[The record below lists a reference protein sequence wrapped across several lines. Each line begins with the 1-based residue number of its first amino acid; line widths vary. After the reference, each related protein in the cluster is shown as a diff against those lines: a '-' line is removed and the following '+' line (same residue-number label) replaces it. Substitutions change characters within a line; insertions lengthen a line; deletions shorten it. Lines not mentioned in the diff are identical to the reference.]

1 MSKKFKTVGKV
12 KQKFNSDDLNTEV
25 DQISQDIDSIL
36 KSRWHGAVNIRG
48 IRYQILY
55 SLLRAF
61 DLYNG
66 ENSKTALRLEGIEDL
81 DLIGFHYPSE
91 YVQVK
96 SSDKSWNW
104 SKIKEPLANFLEV
117 QRSDHNCKF
126 ILAVNFPLTGDLEKL
141 AQLESLANNEKER
154 IRNQFFRLC
163 CDEKIGASRTT
174 ESEHLLSQLEIISIS
189 EAKIWQELKIVV
201 AKNFNL
207 GSDAVETYISTF
219 IAKFLEWAKD
229 RKTVTRIDMENIR
242 GCVGEALS
250 RETEFQAYGQ
260 GFINKVTWKQ
270 DETPTDFFDGKG
282 TRSGHIVLKLDI
294 DRLTWREKIDL
305 ALNVSN
311 VCILRSSSG
320 QGKSTLLYRYAYE
333 TRSPENIFTLRIA
346 ETPEQVEVI
355 CNYLQFRAGLNL
367 PILLLIDDVRWQT
380 RLWASVA
387 QQGTALGIK
396 VLVTIRDEDW
406 QRFAQESLI
415 NYEVLDL
422 RLELEEAKQIF
433 QQFKEKGKLHNPQI
447 SPEEAYEKIGNPYLL
462 MEFTYLL
469 TQGRMLEERLRDQ
482 VKQIYQQ
489 QEDSAK
495 VEILR
500 RTTLAHALGTPL
512 LVEKLLQGITFR
524 SDPQQIL
531 QSLLGEY
538 LHLENGMLTGLHWV
552 RSSLLSKILH
562 ENYIN
567 SANTALVIFEA
578 VPLNNISVFIANAM
592 TREDINTE
600 IFLNGLIE
608 RVKRE
613 SIENLL
619 IFLDGIFEAGEYNF
633 FNTNKQLFDEANN
646 SLGSKA
652 YFLLSINQQA
662 ISQQDLNPLDSLK
675 DLAKDNEGLQEF
687 FEINSKIIEVPRG
700 LNLCANF
707 LQAISPFFSPQFLSA
722 NLKNTGILLDW
733 CFLCGVNLPNWQESK
748 NNLLNQLNELKLS
761 LEEFCGFTQG
771 FYRYDQ
777 SAYDKWFLQNE
788 NIIISY
794 LRLELD
800 CIGLTIVDSEVSIQ
814 FIPDAENFVS
824 VNDEAMFRLHSLRDA
839 LPFCKFYK
847 SQGICLLPFELKPS
861 IDETYKKISKNY
873 LPFRSDI
880 SKNRVFMSLV
890 ERSYGSLDSYYKY
903 EKSWYEIRKKSL
915 LLCNQFSLFFKISFS
930 GKLPSQQILD
940 ELSKLIVQL
949 QEELRFTH
957 SISSTYSQKNT
968 SPSIQKMFSDNLP
981 EKWSA
986 SFMNFINLFI
996 KWLNIRQDAHLEHLI
1011 VHNFKEAN
1019 KILPQMH
1026 QAFDI
1031 LFEEAPNYFDLA
1043 QLNSEEIKTYEVL
1056 SDFLEV
1062 WMIDKLQY
1070 IQGDIFK
1077 FIKNKK
1083 EQKRIELLQTLTQAT
1098 APLREVGI
1106 NFILPNNLYIDH
1118 PLRYLPISY
1127 SVNNPC
1133 HPEIELILI
1142 IPAIS
1147 KIKDI
1152 AEFFCFIPLYQGHR
1166 FLENNYQISS
1176 MQISEILE
1184 GNIEQWE
1191 ALVPIKFPEGIW
1203 NCLPEMPLYRN
1214 LQQQFYTSMYGLIA
1228 GFDMLLK
1235 RQKLVNSFP
1244 QENSFDIDYYNKY
1257 LKKLATLIESLKVTV
1272 LEIKETLHCNFSS
1285 HKDSL
1290 SYLIIDNYLQI
1301 LITMLDQGYLNHIS
1315 NFDIQLSLD
1324 SLISESLALIG

>member
-1 MSKKFKTVGKV
+1 MAKKNKAFRKV
-12 KQKFNSDDLNTEV
+12 EKYNHNNL
-25 DQISQDIDSIL
+25 DQQIDKVSPDIDAIL
-36 KSRWHGAVNIRG
+36 RDRWHGAVNIRG
-48 IRYQILY
+48 IRYQMLY

-126 ILAVNFPLTGDLEKL
+126 IIAVNFPLTGDLEKL
-141 AQLESLANNEKER
+141 AQLESLENNEKER
-154 IRNQFFRLC
+154 IKKQFFKLC
-163 CDEKIGASRTT
+163 CDEKIGASKI

-201 AKNFNL
+201 TKNFNL
-207 GSDAVETYISTF
+207 GSNAVETYISTF

-260 GFINKVTWKQ
+260 GLINKVIWKE

-282 TRSGHIVLKLDI
+282 TRSGHIALKLDI
-294 DRLTWREKIDL
+294 DRPTWREEIDL
-305 ALNVSN
+305 ALNTSN
-311 VCILRSSSG
+311 ICILRSSSG

-355 CNYLQFRAGLNL
+355 RNYLQFRAGLNL

-387 QQGTALGIK
+387 QQCTALGIK

-422 RLELEEAKQIF
+422 ALELEEAKQIF
-433 QQFKEKGKLHNPQI
+433 QQFQEKGKLHNPQL
-447 SPEEAYEKIGNPYLL
+447 SPEEAYEKIGSPYLL
-462 MEFTYLL
+462 MEFAYLL

-489 QEDSAK
+489 QEDPAK

-512 LVEKLLQGITFR
+512 LVEKLFQDITFK

-552 RSSLLSKILH
+552 RSNLLSKILH

-567 SANTALVIFEA
+567 SATTALAIFEA
-578 VPLNNISVFIANAM
+578 VPLNNIAVFITNTM
-592 TREDINTE
+592 TREDVNKE
-600 IFLNGLIE
+600 IFLNGLID
-608 RVKRE
+608 RAKRE
-613 SIENLL
+613 NLENLL
-619 IFLDGIFEAGEYNF
+619 IFLDGIFEAGEYNL

-652 YFLLSINQQA
+652 YFLLSTNQQA
-662 ISQQDLNPLDSLK
+662 IAQKDLNPLDSLK

-687 FEINSKIIEVPRG
+687 FEISSKIIEVPRG
-700 LNLCANF
+700 LNLCVNF
-707 LQAISPFFSPQFLSA
+707 LQAVSPFFSPQVLSV
-722 NLKNTGILLDW
+722 NLKNTGDLLNW
-733 CFLCGVNLPNWQESK
+733 CFLCGVNLPNWQEAK

-761 LEEFCGFTQG
+761 LEEFCSFTQG
-771 FYRYDQ
+771 LYRYDQ

-794 LRLELD
+794 LRFELD
-800 CIGLTIVDSEVSIQ
+800 CIGLTIVDNEVSIQ
-814 FIPDAENFVS
+814 FIPDAENFLS
-824 VNDEAMFRLHSLRDA
+824 VNDEAMSRLNSLRDA
-839 LPFCKFYK
+839 LPFCEFYK
-847 SQGICLLPFELKPS
+847 SQAICLLPFELKPS
-861 IDETYKKISKNY
+861 IDETYKSISKEY
-873 LPFRSDI
+873 LSFKFDI

-890 ERSYGSLDSYYKY
+890 EKNYGSLNSYYKY

-915 LLCNQFSLFFKISFS
+915 LLCNKFLLFFKISFS
-930 GKLPSQQILD
+930 GRSPNKKILD
-940 ELSKLIVQL
+940 ELGKLIVQL
-949 QEELRFTH
+949 HEELRFTH
-957 SISSTYSQKNT
+957 SISSKYLQKDT
-968 SPSIQKMFSDNLP
+968 SPSITKMFSDNLP
-981 EKWSA
+981 EKWST

-996 KWLNIRQDAHLEHLI
+996 RWLDTRQDAHLERLI
-1011 VHNFKEAN
+1011 VHNFREAN

-1026 QAFDI
+1026 KAFDI
-1031 LFEEAPNYFDLA
+1031 LFEEAPDYFDLA

-1056 SDFLEV
+1056 PDFLEI
-1062 WMIDKLQY
+1062 WMIDKLRY
-1070 IQGDIFK
+1070 VEGDIFQ
-1077 FIKNKK
+1077 FIKDKK
-1083 EQKRIELLQTLTQAT
+1083 ESKRIEILQNLKEAT
-1098 APLREVGI
+1098 APLIEVGM
-1106 NFILPNNLYIDH
+1106 NFIFPNNLYIDH
-1118 PLRYLPISY
+1118 PLRYLPIAF
-1127 SVNNPC
+1127 SVNHPC
-1133 HPEIELILI
+1133 HPEVELILVI
-1142 IPAIS
+1142 AAIS
-1147 KIKDI
+1147 EIKDI
-1152 AEFFCFIPLYQGHR
+1152 AEFFCFIPLYQDNR
-1166 FLENNYQISS
+1166 FLENNYQIRRVSS
-1176 MQISEILE
+1176 
-1184 GNIEQWE
+1184 
-1191 ALVPIKFPEGIW
+1191 
-1203 NCLPEMPLYRN
+1203 R
-1214 LQQQFYTSMYGLIA
+1214 
-1228 GFDMLLK
+1228 
-1235 RQKLVNSFP
+1235 
-1244 QENSFDIDYYNKY
+1244 
-1257 LKKLATLIESLKVTV
+1257 
-1272 LEIKETLHCNFSS
+1272 
-1285 HKDSL
+1285 
-1290 SYLIIDNYLQI
+1290 
-1301 LITMLDQGYLNHIS
+1301 
-1315 NFDIQLSLD
+1315 
-1324 SLISESLALIG
+1324 